1 LKGYFTVDE
10 VKGIADK
17 ARIKGEEIRVKLKEV
32 INLGK

>member
-1 LKGYFTVDE
+1 

-17 ARIKGEEIRVKLKEV
+17 ARIKGEEIRVKFKEL